1 MLRRALF
8 QIAWHLHRFAYRI
21 SGGRVGSA
29 GTLELRTVGRRTG
42 EPRMTLLNYLADADR
57 YVVVASNAGAS
68 KDPAWFLNLA
78 ARPEAMV
85 TVGGRRIP
93 VRARAANGQ
102 EHDTLWHRIVI
113 WNPSYRSYQQRTARR
128 IPVVVLE
135 PRTDAA

>member
-21 SGGRVGSA
+21 SGGRVGGA

-42 EPRMTLLNYLADADR
+42 EPRMTLLAYFADAGR
-57 YVVVASNAGAS
+57 YVVIASNAGAS
-68 KDPAWFLNLA
+68 KDPAWFLNLT
-78 ARPEAMV
+78 ARPEAAV
-85 TVGGRRIP
+85 TVGGHRIP
-93 VRARAANGQ
+93 VRARAADGQ
-102 EHDTLWHRIVI
+102 ERETLWHRIVI